1 MGRIFFEG
9 LADHTSAKKGEV
21 LKVITDGTNFK
32 VSFPEGY
39 LNITEQLGQKDRM
52 YIAHIG
58 LALAVYD
65 GAGGL
70 EICEY
75 FSYHTHTKYSI
86 LDGMN
91 EVGNIAKLSSGISA
105 ISEHGNMFSF
115 LEWQKAMEKN
125 HKHPVFA
132 FEAYVEDADEALIG
146 KSIEEALGSTLEGEK
161 NGSHL
166 VLIAM
171 DDEGLRNLFSLT
183 TEAYYNFHKKPHISL
198 ESLKAHSKGVACTS
212 ACISG
217 EIAKL
222 LRDNDYEGAKKV
234 AEFYKAIFGEDYY
247 LEIQRHFLE
256 CEESVNKNLIRL
268 SKELDIKLIAAN
280 DSHWEKEEDEL
291 AHDYLLCVRSK
302 DSINNP
308 NHPTFDGDGYEYF
321 SDHQMIDRFWDMP
334 ETIKSGLELASK
346 CTARVVTGEYHT
358 PKYPLPEGY
367 QSEEEYLTYLANKGF
382 REKYGEGTE
391 ELRNRF
397 SYELSVVLQ
406 MGYAGYFLIVWD
418 YVSWAKSQ
426 GIYVG
431 PGRGSAVGSVLSYC
445 LDITNLEPTK
455 YGLMFERF
463 LNPERVSMPD
473 IDVDF
478 QHDRRP
484 EVIEY
489 VKGLGTDV
497 VSPKDVYFKG
507 YITSITEAYGTQ
519 YGNATFEVSD
529 TEDGGNRF
537 LCYRVKYFDGQSYSN
552 PSDPNIKDKDL
563 VVMCG
568 KVVNYKGTT
577 PETSAN
583 AAWLYSL
590 NGTTLAATLGTL
602 DTPLTV
608 ADALEYIS
616 KLEDNGTTKEDAYV
630 AGKITKI
637 LSTAENIAKYKNID
651 YVISDGTNELTVF
664 RGRNIANNDFTE
676 AGQINEGDEVVVF
689 GKLTKYVKDGIV
701 TPEVAQDNYI
711 VSLTKGSGGEGAD
724 GSIIVTVADFN
735 AAAESTDV
743 WYQLTGTV
751 KNLKDNDQYGNF
763 DLEDS
768 TGSVYVYGLL
778 SEKGGAKKKF
788 QELVAAE
795 GIKNG
800 SMITI
805 VGNRGS
811 YNGKIEVRNAYFI
824 KVENVQ
830 E

>member
-1 MGRIFFEG
+1 MRKRLFLALTALFVMTLSYAQEYMVFENNYGGIARFDVSIIKQAYFKTYEPYGSGSATDPYNVAGANTKCKDIGPEFSAQQYYVKGLVTSISRNASGTAIF
-9 LADHTSAKKGEV
+9 
-21 LKVITDGTNFK
+21 
-32 VSFPEGY
+32 
-39 LNITEQLGQKDRM
+39 
-52 YIAHIG
+52 YIADDITG
-58 LALAVYD
+58 INRLYVYD
-65 GAGGL
+65 IRVPL
-70 EICEY
+70 Q
-75 FSYHTHTKYSI
+75 
-86 LDGMN
+86 N
-91 EVGNIAKLSSGISA
+91 ELKRGDEVVIYCSLLNANNVSPEATGQLVAINGQNIETPEPHGSGTEADPFNIAG
-105 ISEHGNMFSF
+105 
-115 LEWQKAMEKN
+115 
-125 HKHPVFA
+125 
-132 FEAYVEDADEALIG
+132 
-146 KSIEEALGSTLEGEK
+146 
-161 NGSHL
+161 
-166 VLIAM
+166 
-171 DDEGLRNLFSLT
+171 
-183 TEAYYNFHKKPHISL
+183 
-198 ESLKAHSKGVACTS
+198 
-212 ACISG
+212 
-217 EIAKL
+217 
-222 LRDNDYEGAKKV
+222 
-234 AEFYKAIFGEDYY
+234 
-247 LEIQRHFLE
+247 
-256 CEESVNKNLIRL
+256 
-268 SKELDIKLIAAN
+268 
-280 DSHWEKEEDEL
+280 
-291 AHDYLLCVRSK
+291 
-302 DSINNP
+302 
-308 NHPTFDGDGYEYF
+308 
-321 SDHQMIDRFWDMP
+321 
-334 ETIKSGLELASK
+334 
-346 CTARVVTGEYHT
+346 
-358 PKYPLPEGY
+358 
-367 QSEEEYLTYLANKGF
+367 
-382 REKYGEGTE
+382 
-391 ELRNRF
+391 
-397 SYELSVVLQ
+397 
-406 MGYAGYFLIVWD
+406 
-418 YVSWAKSQ
+418 
-426 GIYVG
+426 
-431 PGRGSAVGSVLSYC
+431 
-445 LDITNLEPTK
+445 
-455 YGLMFERF
+455 
-463 LNPERVSMPD
+463 
-473 IDVDF
+473 
-478 QHDRRP
+478 
-484 EVIEY
+484 VIEY

-507 YITSITEAYGTQ
+507 YITSITEAYATQ

-568 KVVNYKGTT
+568 KVVNYKGTTPETSANAAWLYSLNGKKGGGTPSGGDAKGTGTEADPFNIAGVIEYVSGLGVDVVSPKEVYFKGYITSITEAYGTQYGNATFEVSDTEDGGNKFLCYRVKYFNNQGYSNPSDPNIKDKDLVVMCGKVINYKGTT

>member
-1 MGRIFFEG
+1 MRKRLFLALTALFVMTLSYAQEYMVFENNYGGIARFDVSIIKQAYFKTYEPYGSGSATDPYNVAGANTKCKDIGPEFSAQQYYVKGLVTSISRNANGTAIF
-9 LADHTSAKKGEV
+9 
-21 LKVITDGTNFK
+21 
-32 VSFPEGY
+32 
-39 LNITEQLGQKDRM
+39 
-52 YIAHIG
+52 YIADDITG
-58 LALAVYD
+58 INRLYVYD
-65 GAGGL
+65 IRVPL
-70 EICEY
+70 Q
-75 FSYHTHTKYSI
+75 
-86 LDGMN
+86 N
-91 EVGNIAKLSSGISA
+91 ELKRGDEVVIYCSLRNANNVSPEATGQLVAINGQNIETPEPHGSGTEADPFNIAG
-105 ISEHGNMFSF
+105 
-115 LEWQKAMEKN
+115 
-125 HKHPVFA
+125 
-132 FEAYVEDADEALIG
+132 
-146 KSIEEALGSTLEGEK
+146 
-161 NGSHL
+161 
-166 VLIAM
+166 
-171 DDEGLRNLFSLT
+171 
-183 TEAYYNFHKKPHISL
+183 
-198 ESLKAHSKGVACTS
+198 
-212 ACISG
+212 
-217 EIAKL
+217 
-222 LRDNDYEGAKKV
+222 
-234 AEFYKAIFGEDYY
+234 
-247 LEIQRHFLE
+247 
-256 CEESVNKNLIRL
+256 
-268 SKELDIKLIAAN
+268 
-280 DSHWEKEEDEL
+280 
-291 AHDYLLCVRSK
+291 
-302 DSINNP
+302 
-308 NHPTFDGDGYEYF
+308 
-321 SDHQMIDRFWDMP
+321 
-334 ETIKSGLELASK
+334 
-346 CTARVVTGEYHT
+346 
-358 PKYPLPEGY
+358 
-367 QSEEEYLTYLANKGF
+367 
-382 REKYGEGTE
+382 
-391 ELRNRF
+391 
-397 SYELSVVLQ
+397 
-406 MGYAGYFLIVWD
+406 
-418 YVSWAKSQ
+418 
-426 GIYVG
+426 
-431 PGRGSAVGSVLSYC
+431 
-445 LDITNLEPTK
+445 
-455 YGLMFERF
+455 
-463 LNPERVSMPD
+463 
-473 IDVDF
+473 
-478 QHDRRP
+478 
-484 EVIEY
+484 VIEY

-537 LCYRVKYFDGQSYSN
+537 LCYRVKYFNGQSYSN

-568 KVVNYKGTT
+568 KVINYKGTT

>member
-1 MGRIFFEG
+1 MRKRLFLALTALFVMTLSYAQEYMVFENNYGGIARFDVSIIKQAYFKTYEPYGSGSATDSYNVAGANTKCKDIGPEFSAQQYYVKGLVTSISRNASGTAIF
-9 LADHTSAKKGEV
+9 
-21 LKVITDGTNFK
+21 
-32 VSFPEGY
+32 
-39 LNITEQLGQKDRM
+39 
-52 YIAHIG
+52 YIADDITG
-58 LALAVYD
+58 INRLYVYD
-65 GAGGL
+65 IRVPL
-70 EICEY
+70 Q
-75 FSYHTHTKYSI
+75 
-86 LDGMN
+86 N
-91 EVGNIAKLSSGISA
+91 ELKRGDEVVIYCSLRNANNVSPEATGQLVAINGQNIETPEPHGSGTEADPFNIAG
-105 ISEHGNMFSF
+105 
-115 LEWQKAMEKN
+115 
-125 HKHPVFA
+125 
-132 FEAYVEDADEALIG
+132 
-146 KSIEEALGSTLEGEK
+146 
-161 NGSHL
+161 
-166 VLIAM
+166 
-171 DDEGLRNLFSLT
+171 
-183 TEAYYNFHKKPHISL
+183 
-198 ESLKAHSKGVACTS
+198 
-212 ACISG
+212 
-217 EIAKL
+217 
-222 LRDNDYEGAKKV
+222 
-234 AEFYKAIFGEDYY
+234 
-247 LEIQRHFLE
+247 
-256 CEESVNKNLIRL
+256 
-268 SKELDIKLIAAN
+268 
-280 DSHWEKEEDEL
+280 
-291 AHDYLLCVRSK
+291 
-302 DSINNP
+302 
-308 NHPTFDGDGYEYF
+308 
-321 SDHQMIDRFWDMP
+321 
-334 ETIKSGLELASK
+334 
-346 CTARVVTGEYHT
+346 
-358 PKYPLPEGY
+358 
-367 QSEEEYLTYLANKGF
+367 
-382 REKYGEGTE
+382 
-391 ELRNRF
+391 
-397 SYELSVVLQ
+397 
-406 MGYAGYFLIVWD
+406 
-418 YVSWAKSQ
+418 
-426 GIYVG
+426 
-431 PGRGSAVGSVLSYC
+431 
-445 LDITNLEPTK
+445 
-455 YGLMFERF
+455 
-463 LNPERVSMPD
+463 
-473 IDVDF
+473 
-478 QHDRRP
+478 
-484 EVIEY
+484 VIEY

-568 KVVNYKGTT
+568 KVVNYKGTTPETSANAAWLYSLNGKKGGGTPSGGDAKGTGTEADPFNIAGVIEYVSGLGVDVVSPKEVYFKGYITSITEAYGTQYGNATFEVSDTEDGGNKFLCYRVKYFNNQGYSNPSDPNIKDKDLVVMCGKVINYKGTT

>member
-1 MGRIFFEG
+1 MRKRLFLALTALFVMTLSYAQEYMVFENNYGGIARFDVSIIKQAYFKTYEPYGSGSATDPYNVAGANTKCKDIGPEFSAQQYYVKGLVTSISRNASGTAIF
-9 LADHTSAKKGEV
+9 
-21 LKVITDGTNFK
+21 
-32 VSFPEGY
+32 
-39 LNITEQLGQKDRM
+39 
-52 YIAHIG
+52 YIADDITG
-58 LALAVYD
+58 INRLYVYD
-65 GAGGL
+65 IRVPL
-70 EICEY
+70 Q
-75 FSYHTHTKYSI
+75 
-86 LDGMN
+86 N
-91 EVGNIAKLSSGISA
+91 ELKRGDEVVIYCSLRNANNVSPEATGQLVAINGQNIETPEPHGSGTEADPFNIAG
-105 ISEHGNMFSF
+105 
-115 LEWQKAMEKN
+115 
-125 HKHPVFA
+125 
-132 FEAYVEDADEALIG
+132 
-146 KSIEEALGSTLEGEK
+146 
-161 NGSHL
+161 
-166 VLIAM
+166 
-171 DDEGLRNLFSLT
+171 
-183 TEAYYNFHKKPHISL
+183 
-198 ESLKAHSKGVACTS
+198 
-212 ACISG
+212 
-217 EIAKL
+217 
-222 LRDNDYEGAKKV
+222 
-234 AEFYKAIFGEDYY
+234 
-247 LEIQRHFLE
+247 
-256 CEESVNKNLIRL
+256 
-268 SKELDIKLIAAN
+268 
-280 DSHWEKEEDEL
+280 
-291 AHDYLLCVRSK
+291 
-302 DSINNP
+302 
-308 NHPTFDGDGYEYF
+308 
-321 SDHQMIDRFWDMP
+321 
-334 ETIKSGLELASK
+334 
-346 CTARVVTGEYHT
+346 
-358 PKYPLPEGY
+358 
-367 QSEEEYLTYLANKGF
+367 
-382 REKYGEGTE
+382 
-391 ELRNRF
+391 
-397 SYELSVVLQ
+397 
-406 MGYAGYFLIVWD
+406 
-418 YVSWAKSQ
+418 
-426 GIYVG
+426 
-431 PGRGSAVGSVLSYC
+431 
-445 LDITNLEPTK
+445 
-455 YGLMFERF
+455 
-463 LNPERVSMPD
+463 
-473 IDVDF
+473 
-478 QHDRRP
+478 
-484 EVIEY
+484 VIEY

-537 LCYRVKYFDGQSYSN
+537 LCYRVKYFDGQSYSNPSDPNIKDKDLVVMCGKVVNYKGTTPETSANAAWLYSLNGKKGGGTPSGGDAKGTGTEADPFNIAGVIEYVSGLGVDVVSPKEVYFKGYITSITEAYGTQYGNATFEVSDTEDGGNKFLCYRVKYFNNQGYSN